1 MKHTYQATLRVHN
14 GWLYNDPK
22 GYITRIVHIRAH
34 NKEEAFAEA
43 KRIAEE
49 DDQFEVTV
57 RKKDVVRI
65 HEKAEKSPYEV
76 TLEFVYR
83 TTVTVRT
90 TSYENAVDA
99 VREMDIR
106 RIFGRTRR
114 VSVYELEDGQPI
126 SVTLPCGRTKHL

>member
-22 GYITRIVHIRAH
+22 GYITRIVNIRAH

-43 KRIAEE
+43 QRIAEE

-57 RKKDVVRI
+57 LKKDVVRI

-90 TSYENAVDA
+90 TSWENAVDA

-126 SVTLPCGRTKHL
+126 SVPLPCGRTKHL

>member
-1 MKHTYQATLRVHN
+1 MKHTYKATLRVHN

-49 DDQFEVTV
+49 DDKFEVTV
-57 RKKDVVRI
+57 LKKDVVRI

-83 TTVTVRT
+83 TTVTVRS

>member
-57 RKKDVVRI
+57 LKKDVVRI

-90 TSYENAVDA
+90 TSWENAVDA
-99 VREMDIR
+99 VREMDLR

-114 VSVYELEDGQPI
+114 VPIFDLEDGQPI
-126 SVTLPCGRTKHL
+126 SVTLPNGKTKYI